1 MEKKHKDYFE
11 GILQLRNPN
20 KEVIDFA
27 LNEIEKKENASIA
40 KIEKVPNG
48 IDIYMWPQRFLRNLC
63 KKLQNH
69 FGGQVTIS
77 TKLHTKNRITSKEV
91 YRVNALFR
99 LPNFKKGDV
108 IDYKGDKIKIIA
120 IHKKVLA
127 KDVKTGKKLNLSF
140 KDLIK

>member
-20 KEVIDFA
+20 KEVMDFA
-27 LNEIEKKENASIA
+27 INELEKKENASVT
-40 KIEKVPNG
+40 KIKKVPNG

-63 KKLQNH
+63 SRLQNK
-69 FGGQVTIS
+69 FGGHVTIS

-91 YRVNALFR
+91 HRVNALFR
-99 LPNFKKGDV
+99 MTSFKRGDV
-108 IDYKGDKIKIIA
+108 IDYKGEKIKIINM
-120 IHKKVLA
+120 HKKVLA
-127 KDVKTGKKLNLSF
+127 KGVKTGKKLNLSF

>member
-20 KEVIDFA
+20 NEVIDFA
-27 LNEIEKKENASIA
+27 LNEIEKNENTSVA
-40 KIEKVPNG
+40 KILKVPNG

-63 KKLQNH
+63 NKLQNH

-77 TKLHTKNRITSKEV
+77 TKLHTKNRLTSKEV

-99 LPNFKKGDV
+99 IPSFKRGD
-108 IDYKGDKIKIIA
+108 IIEYKGEKIKIIN

-127 KDVKTGKKLNLSF
+127 KDIKTGKKLNLRF
-140 KDLIK
+140 KELIK